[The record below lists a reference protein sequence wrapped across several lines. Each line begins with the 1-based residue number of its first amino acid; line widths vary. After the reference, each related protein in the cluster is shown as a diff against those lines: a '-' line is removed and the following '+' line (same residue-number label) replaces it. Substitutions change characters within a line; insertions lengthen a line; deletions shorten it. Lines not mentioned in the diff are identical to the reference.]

1 MLEREFLSES
11 ELLEGLRRRKPV
23 FADDPPEQ
31 SVLLRDVN
39 LEFHTARQTRSDIG
53 LRNHI
58 LNVFLEPRNP
68 FEPGRMRRPK
78 MEATVFGTLFALAAI
93 AVIAFSLGAPGGY
106 DAAK

>member
-1 MLEREFLSES
+1 MLEKEFLSES

-39 LEFHTARQTRSDIG
+39 LEFRTASQSRSDIG
-53 LRNHI
+53 LRNHV

-68 FEPGRMRRPK
+68 FEPSRIRRPK
-78 MEATVFGTLFALAAI
+78 MEATVFGTLFTLTAI
-93 AVIAFSLGAPGGY
+93 AVFAFNLAAP
-106 DAAK
+106 KP

>member
-1 MLEREFLSES
+1 MLEKEFLSES

-39 LEFHTARQTRSDIG
+39 LEFRIARQRRSDIG
-53 LRNHI
+53 LRNHL

-68 FEPGRMRRPK
+68 FEPSRMRRPK
-78 MEATVFGTLFALAAI
+78 MEATMFGTLFALTAI
-93 AVIAFSLGAPGGY
+93 AVLAFNFAAP
-106 DAAK
+106 KP

>member
-1 MLEREFLSES
+1 MLKNEFPSES

-23 FADDPPEQ
+23 FADDPPNQ
-31 SVLLRDVN
+31 SVMLRDVN
-39 LEFHTARQTRSDIG
+39 LEFRTARQSRSDIG

-78 MEATVFGTLFALAAI
+78 MEVTVFGTLFALIAI
-93 AVIAFSLGAPGGY
+93 AVLAFNLAAP
-106 DAAK
+106 KR

>member
-1 MLEREFLSES
+1 MVEKEILSES
-11 ELLEGLRRRKPV
+11 ELLGGLRRRKPV

-31 SVLLRDVN
+31 SVTLRDVN
-39 LEFHTARQTRSDIG
+39 LDFHAARQARSDIG

-68 FEPGRMRRPK
+68 FEPSRMRRPK

-93 AVIAFSLGAPGGY
+93 AVLAFNLAAP
-106 DAAK
+106 KP

>member
-1 MLEREFLSES
+1 MVGKEILSEC
-11 ELLEGLRRRKPV
+11 ELLEGLRRRKPL

-31 SVLLRDVN
+31 SVTLRDVN
-39 LEFHTARQTRSDIG
+39 LEFRAARQVRSDIG

-68 FEPGRMRRPK
+68 FEPSRIRRPK

-93 AVIAFSLGAPGGY
+93 AVLAFNLAAPRP
-106 DAAK
+106 